1 MLLVIGLQSV
11 QRTGVLSYPPQYGQ
25 SVPSEIATGAVR
37 LEDRDA
43 MEVLLLPA
51 DCLACRAAGQVT
63 LSVHPPWQPM
73 GQGCRKVG
81 ELPATSR
88 YVLGADLT
96 FQGPLHQRCTSLER
110 VQEALLSQECLSH

>member
-43 MEVLLLPA
+43 MEVLLLPTG
-51 DCLACRAAGQVT
+51 CLACRAA
-63 LSVHPPWQPM
+63 P
-73 GQGCRKVG
+73 
-81 ELPATSR
+81 
-88 YVLGADLT
+88 Y
-96 FQGPLHQRCTSLER
+96 RCTLRGSR
-110 VQEALLSQECLSH
+110 WGKAVAR

>member
-1 MLLVIGLQSV
+1 MLVIGLQSV

-25 SVPSEIATGAVR
+25 SVPSEIASGAVR

-51 DCLACRAAGQVT
+51 DCLACRAAG
-63 LSVHPPWQPM
+63 HPPWQPM